1 MTTTKLSVK
10 KISQGQGRSN
20 FGGAGASK
28 QFLFH
33 PGRQEP
39 VGVDQRRAEGNRVRP
54 RQEVKDFRNPLRN
67 HFSPKQRKSFDTL
80 CLRFDEKSKLP
91 LQML

>member
-20 FGGAGASK
+20 FGRAGASH

-33 PGRQEP
+33 LGCQEP

-54 RQEVKDFRNPLRN
+54 RQEVKDLRN
-67 HFSPKQRKSFDTL
+67 VPEPFFAETTKIL
-80 CLRFDEKSKLP
+80 
-91 LQML
+91 